1 MMVREKRKPRDD
13 VVEGAHDET
22 LTRDGGDDSSSE
34 RRPRLQA
41 GMASTIA
48 REVKSAA
55 RRGEKEGGG
64 RRGKKGADLA
74 DPRDAV
80 EVGVQRAVRM
90 MGGRN

>member
-22 LTRDGGDDSSSE
+22 LTRDG
-34 RRPRLQA
+34 QA

>member
-22 LTRDGGDDSSSE
+22 LT
-34 RRPRLQA
+34 RLQA